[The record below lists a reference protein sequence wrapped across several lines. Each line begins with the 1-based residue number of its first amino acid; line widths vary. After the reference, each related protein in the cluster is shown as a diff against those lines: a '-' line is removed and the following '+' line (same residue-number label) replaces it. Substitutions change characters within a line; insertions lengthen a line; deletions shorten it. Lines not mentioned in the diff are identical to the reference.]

1 MDDPANNTL
10 HPIQGALIM
19 PHDSWQERINE
30 LFATTTPPDA
40 DAETMSAYLRHLR
53 TRIEHPCYLIQAH
66 EDSARF
72 EALLLLDFD
81 ENVDGERGI
90 MARVCR
96 SSDGHELDVPL
107 AELECCDESSPNNIL
122 VEDFTRWFMHTL
134 LRRMSGSEA

>member
-1 MDDPANNTL
+1 
-10 HPIQGALIM
+10 M

>member
-1 MDDPANNTL
+1 MEHGN
-10 HPIQGALIM
+10 
-19 PHDSWQERINE
+19 WQERINE

-40 DAETMSAYLRHLR
+40 DAETMTVYLRHMR
-53 TRIEHPCYLIQAH
+53 SRIEHPCYLIQAQ

-81 ENVDGERGI
+81 EEVDDEQGI

-96 SSDGHELDVPL
+96 SSDGRVLDVSL
-107 AELECCDESSPNNIL
+107 AELECCDDSSPNNVL
-122 VEDFTRWFMHTL
+122 FEDFTRWFMHTL